1 MPDDFDFVVKEAV
14 LLTNSCWAAGLE
26 RFGGHWQARASFHL
40 DKRKQSILL
49 DYLQD
54 EAVHAWLSGS
64 MTAGRPRSRRI
75 SAGAGLECSRLYA
88 FPAASG
94 RMVLLVGDNEMN
106 KDAQRLWRML
116 SLGMTGQESQGL
128 ALGSEQVNLLVPET
142 NPEGSL
148 SAANGLE
155 RILAAFI
162 RVSAATGGWLAI
174 CSGDQ
179 LEIRIHSGNVSW
191 PANQIAIGSHPLY
204 LRIQQTMTAL
214 ALHREQ
220 PDWEKIPLDQVDPDA
235 RAWIGVPVIIGQRT
249 IGLVVLWRKETFSPL
264 EWQNLTVLAAHIAPV
279 LELTITFDDM
289 ASHMRRLA
297 LLNDFARTVTSASD
311 LDEIALRVFALLR
324 RTFSTDLLSLYLISA
339 DGEQLRG
346 YRRLSSEMVVQN
358 QPVRRNP
365 LARMIRAG
373 NMVRLEDVRSH
384 AEYTFVQE
392 GAASLLLAPLKYRG
406 QVIGA
411 LHLENRQP
419 GAFSV
424 YDENLLQVIASHLAG
439 LVEYGRLRED
449 AEARARNLGLIH
461 EVVEQVIGLTDVS
474 QVAQIVADLL
484 TKYFAYELALVL
496 LVDETGE
503 LSLGG
508 VGGTGRE
515 IFEAALNAS
524 TLSRERGIS
533 GYVLR
538 TGESVLVNDVS
549 LSEHYVPVSGWSAG
563 SEMCV
568 ALSANDSTIGI
579 IDIESTQTNAFS
591 QNDLL
596 VLEALAGILSGVIV
610 SAEQYQRLQLT
621 RDELQARIEAQREAE
636 RRFIQAAKLA
646 AVGEMAA
653 GVAHELNNPLT
664 TVSGFAEL
672 VHAELPPDSPQ
683 KNDVELILR
692 EAARARG
699 VVRRLLDF
707 SRQSEMMR
715 TRADLNET
723 VADVL
728 SLTNHLLHTS
738 GVRPQVD
745 LAEGLPWPS
754 IDRNQIKQVLL
765 NLLHN
770 AMYAM
775 PDGGDLF
782 VNTEQRWRNGV
793 NYLTVAVRDTGI
805 GIPPENLDRI
815 FEPFFTTRSESGGT
829 GLGLSVSYG
838 IVTDHGGMIDVE
850 SQVDVGSCFTI
861 WLPVESE

>member
-1 MPDDFDFVVKEAV
+1 MPDDLEFVLKEAT
-14 LLTNSCWAAGLE
+14 LLTKSCWVASLE
-26 RFGGHWQARASFHL
+26 RFGGQWQVRAGFHL
-40 DKRKQSILL
+40 DKRKQGILL
-49 DYLQD
+49 EYLQD
-54 EAVHAWLSGS
+54 GTVHAWLSGS
-64 MTAGRPRSRRI
+64 MSAGRPRSRRL
-75 SAGAGLECSRLYA
+75 SSESGLECSRFYA
-88 FPAASG
+88 FPTASG
-94 RMVLLVGDNEMN
+94 RMVLLVGDNEMDR
-106 KDAQRLWRML
+106 DAQRLWRML
-116 SLGMTGQESQGL
+116 SLGMSGQETSGL
-128 ALGSEQVNLLVPET
+128 VLGPEQVNLLVPEA

-148 SAANGLE
+148 STANGLE
-155 RILAAFI
+155 RILAAFT
-162 RVSAATGGWLAI
+162 RAGEAAGGWLGI

-179 LEIRIHSGNVSW
+179 LDIRVHTGSMAW
-191 PANQIAIGSHPLY
+191 PAGPVVISETPLY
-204 LRIQQTMTAL
+204 LRIQQTMTAV
-214 ALHREQ
+214 ALHRDQ
-220 PDWEKIPLDQVDPDA
+220 PDWSNIPVEQVDPEA
-235 RAWIGVPVIIGQRT
+235 RAWIGIPVIIGQRT
-249 IGLVVLWRKETFSPL
+249 IGLVIIWRKDPFTPA
-264 EWQNLTVLAAHIAPV
+264 EWQNLTVLAAHVAPV
-279 LELTITFDDM
+279 LELSITFDDM

-297 LLNDFARTVTSASD
+297 LLNDFARTVSSASD

-324 RTFSTDLLSLYLISA
+324 RTFSTDLISLYLISA

-346 YRRLSSEMVVQN
+346 YRHLSNEMVVQN

-373 NMVRLEDVRSH
+373 NMVRLDDIHTHGDRALVH
-384 AEYTFVQE
+384 DGTT
-392 GAASLLLAPLKYRG
+392 SLLLAPLKYRG

-411 LHLENRQP
+411 LDLESRQP

-508 VGGTGRE
+508 VGGTGKE
-515 IFEAALNAS
+515 IFETALSAS
-524 TLSRERGIS
+524 TISRERGIS

-538 TGESVLVNDVS
+538 TGESMLVNDVS
-549 LSEHYVPVSGWSAG
+549 LSEFYIPVSGWSAG

-568 ALSANDSTIGI
+568 VLSANGTNIGI

-596 VLEALAGILSGVIV
+596 VLEALAGILSGVIA

-672 VHAELPPDSPQ
+672 VHAELPQDSPQ
-683 KNDVELILR
+683 RDDVELILR

-715 TRADLNET
+715 TRADLNEV

-728 SLTNHLLHTS
+728 ALTNHLLRTS
-738 GVRPQVD
+738 GVRPQVT
-745 LAEGLPWPS
+745 LVEGLPWPS

-782 VNTEQRWRNGV
+782 VTTEQRWRNGV
-793 NYLTVAVRDTGI
+793 NYLTVAVRDTGV

-838 IVTDHGGMIDVE
+838 IVTDHGGIIDVE
-850 SQVDVGSCFTI
+850 SQVEVGSCFTI
-861 WLPVESE
+861 WLPVESQ